1 MYAGSVF
8 PSFTSARL
16 SLFHGAHGGAAPG
29 TTPKA
34 RVTLVVTDVPEGTPD
49 GATLTLASSLNDW
62 NPTAP
67 GFAFTAEADGTHT
80 LTLELRAGTS
90 FEFKLTRGEW
100 DSVERT
106 ADGREK
112 KNRTLDVT
120 GDARVELRVE
130 RWLDSPGAVA
140 SQPSTMSGT
149 VERLERVRSPQLRNT
164 RDLLVYLPP
173 SYRTSE
179 ARYPVLYML
188 DGQNVFDVKT
198 SSVAQEW
205 RADETAEALAA
216 RGLEVIIVAIP
227 HGGAERAH
235 EYVAFPTSFNDYKP
249 KGEKHAA
256 FVASTVKALIDRR
269 YRTLPDAEHTG
280 IAGSSFGGVAS
291 LYTALRH
298 PEVFGFVGSF
308 SPALWVADQSL
319 FRFAQEHP
327 APRTLRAY
335 LDMGDREGIG
345 PAEKLY
351 AIELTEEMAD
361 LLHQQGA
368 EVRFVRA
375 ENGWHNEDAWAQ
387 RFPAVLEWFL
397 TGR

>member
-8 PSFTSARL
+8 PSFTPLLLA
-16 SLFHGAHGGAAPG
+16 LFQASHGGAAPG

-34 RVTLVVTDVPEGTPD
+34 RVTLVVTEVPESTP
-49 GATLTLASSLNDW
+49 AEAHLTLASSLNDW
-62 NPTAP
+62 NPGAS
-67 GFAFTAEADGTHT
+67 GFAFTRADDGTHT

-90 FEFKLTRGEW
+90 FAFKLTRGAW
-100 DSVERT
+100 NTVERT
-106 ADGREK
+106 ADGLEK
-112 KNRTLDVT
+112 QNRTLDVT

-130 RWLDSPGAVA
+130 RWLDSPGEVA
-140 SQPSTMSGT
+140 SQPSTLTGT
-149 VERLERVRSPQLRNT
+149 VERIEGVRSRQLRNA

-173 SYRTSE
+173 SYRTSD

-188 DGQNVFDVKT
+188 DGQNVFDVRT
-198 SSVAQEW
+198 STVAQEW
-205 RADETAEALAA
+205 RADEAAEALAA

-235 EYVAFPTSFNDYKP
+235 EYVAFPTWFNGYKP
-249 KGEKHAA
+249 KGDKHAA
-256 FVASTVKALIDRR
+256 FVAKTVKALIDKR
-269 YRTLPDAEHTG
+269 YRTLPDTEHTG

-291 LYTALRH
+291 LYTALRY

-319 FRFAQEHP
+319 FPFAHEHR
-327 APRTLRAY
+327 APQTMRVY
-335 LDMGDREGIG
+335 LDMGDREGTG
-345 PAEKLY
+345 PAEKQY

-368 EVRFVRA
+368 QVRFVRA
-375 ENGWHNEDAWAQ
+375 ENGWHTEDAWAQ
-387 RFPAVLEWFL
+387 RFPSVLEWFL